1 MGMFDS
7 VHAKCPQCG
16 EESEF
21 QSKEGAC
28 NLANYHV
35 DSHLT
40 TGIPDAVGKA
50 VYQQASANKGYVVR
64 FVEETVPKLHLYSAG
79 THIPGLGRAE
89 SRPRAACRPNGRA
102 DWDPR
107 LG

>member
-21 QSKEGAC
+21 QSKAGAC

-40 TGIPDAVGKA
+40 TGIPDAVGKG
-50 VYQQASANKGYVVR
+50 VYQQGTLECHRCHAEFYLSPVLQIVAWRVTEQQWDT
-64 FVEETVPKLHLYSAG
+64 EEL
-79 THIPGLGRAE
+79 GLGEPFDHFGFR
-89 SRPRAACRPNGRA
+89 
-102 DWDPR
+102 
-107 LG
+107 